1 MKQKYKSDVFRAMH
15 EAAVARFKVGAMSK
29 EDMNEWDEMCFVAE
43 VPPVPYSA
51 HKAVAHL
58 RDPVPARSAL
68 H

>member
-51 HKAVAHL
+51 HKAVADL
-58 RDPVPARSAL
+58 RDPISTRLAVR
-68 H
+68 